1 MTYFILLLIA
11 TLVMTSLGSPAA
23 SERILIFRSI
33 EDTST
38 PPDESFCGTA
48 PFAPNVLLGASLWS
62 IQTQA
67 SDAMIVNGQVRRI
80 GNATACTRITNF
92 AFPPFTT
99 TVPFYVSFDL
109 EDGQYVGLG
118 DCTITSNSMP
128 ADRLILAGCS
138 LNLTTVPP
146 DVIGGAA
153 TSLSVFNPFRLPG
166 FGTESIWTLRL
177 Y

>member
-1 MTYFILLLIA
+1 MFVVGTQYHKNIVSGKIPNKKNKYFILLLIA

-80 GNATACTRITNF
+80 GNATACTRITW
-92 AFPPFTT
+92 
-99 TVPFYVSFDL
+99 
-109 EDGQYVGLG
+109 
-118 DCTITSNSMP
+118 
-128 ADRLILAGCS
+128 
-138 LNLTTVPP
+138 
-146 DVIGGAA
+146 GA
-153 TSLSVFNPFRLPG
+153 
-166 FGTESIWTLRL
+166 
-177 Y
+177 